1 MKILLTAILFSLCS
15 SVSAQ
20 DGEVFTKVKEQHL
33 ANLDKRIAL
42 LQEQKACASS
52 ATTKD
57 AMKACRDAHKTQ
69 MKALKSENEGWKE
82 GMKSERKTKREERKK
97 K

>member
-1 MKILLTAILFSLCS
+1 MKFLTTAILLTLCT

-20 DGEVFTKVKEQHL
+20 DGELFAKAKEHHL
-33 ANLDKRIAL
+33 ANLEKRISY
-42 LQEQKACASS
+42 LQEQKACATS

-57 AMKACRDAHKTQ
+57 ALKACRDTHKSK
-69 MKALKSENEGWKE
+69 MEALKGENESWKE
-82 GMKSERKTKREERKK
+82 GMKSEHKAKREERKK

>member
-1 MKILLTAILFSLCS
+1 MKTLLTAILFTLCT

-20 DGEVFTKVKEQHL
+20 DGEMFAKAKEQHL
-33 ANLDKRIAL
+33 SNLDKRIAL
-42 LQEQKACASS
+42 LQEQKTCASA

-57 AMKACRDAHKTQ
+57 AMNACRDAHKTA
-69 MKALKSENEGWKE
+69 MKSLKESNESFKE
-82 GMKSERKTKREERKK
+82 GMKSERKSKRDERKK

>member
-1 MKILLTAILFSLCS
+1 MKTLLTAILFSLCS

-20 DGEVFTKVKEQHL
+20 DGEMFAKAKEHHL
-33 ANLDKRIAL
+33 ANLDKRISL
-42 LQEQKACASS
+42 LQEQKSCASS

-57 AMKACRDAHKTQ
+57 ALKACRDTHKSQ
-69 MKALKSENEGWKE
+69 MKALKDSNESFKE

>member
-1 MKILLTAILFSLCS
+1 MKFLTTAVLLTICT

-20 DGEVFTKVKEQHL
+20 DGEMFTKAKEHHL
-33 ANLDKRIAL
+33 SNLDKRIGL
-42 LQEQKACASS
+42 LQEQKSCASS

-57 AMKACRDAHKTQ
+57 AIKACRDAHKTQ
-69 MKALKSENEGWKE
+69 MNALKEGNESFKE